1 MCTVNKDGCFRRFI
15 KGDELERQLGE
26 IHFKSGG
33 GLGKGVVYGEKSGGV
48 AI

>member
-1 MCTVNKDGCFRRFI
+1 
-15 KGDELERQLGE
+15 LERQLGE